1 MFRLLNDT
9 ITFFRKNIFPISI
22 LTLFIEFPY
31 ILIINFR
38 YFTELPPIISSCY
51 CFLIV
56 YDNYPA
62 VDALKESY
70 RITEGCT
77 WQIANPFLLI
87 GIPIAAASVLIQE
100 FLISVG
106 LYNIVF
112 GTILKMSALPI
123 GAQVKMGEEIGKTGN
138 TGKMGKRVRR
148 DALHFAILY
157 SVSPEWSND
166 VVVVTPKDGYFMDP
180 NALYHLQPPYDSQS
194 LVKLEDQK
202 KVSVPYMT
210 ADGMLVPAGTKCI
223 WPYVCKLR

>member
-38 YFTELPPIISSCY
+38 YFTELPPIISSWLSVIVLAAIFLIYPLSTGAQISLYFQIIHDSNLDLKKCISESRKNLTNLVVGTFIYFIITILGLFAFIIPGIIIGARLSFY

-70 RITEGCT
+70 RITEGYT

-112 GTILKMSALPI
+112 GTILDSIL
-123 GAQVKMGEEIGKTGN
+123 
-138 TGKMGKRVRR
+138 
-148 DALHFAILY
+148 AILGWLNLILIFRFY
-157 SVSPEWSND
+157 CLY
-166 VVVVTPKDGYFMDP
+166 KDKGELKY
-180 NALYHLQPPYDSQS
+180 
-194 LVKLEDQK
+194 
-202 KVSVPYMT
+202 
-210 ADGMLVPAGTKCI
+210 
-223 WPYVCKLR
+223 